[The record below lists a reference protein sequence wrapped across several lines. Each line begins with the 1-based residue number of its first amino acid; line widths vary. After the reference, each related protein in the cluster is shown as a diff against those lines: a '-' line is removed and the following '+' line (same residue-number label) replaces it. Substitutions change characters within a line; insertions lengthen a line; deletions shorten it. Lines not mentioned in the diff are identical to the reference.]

1 MEKNT
6 GFRGW
11 FYFRMGW
18 GTYFA
23 FIFAAINTLT
33 VTYFLA
39 IENYPILHEV
49 FPTFIIYVII
59 ITAVGIPL
67 LTLIGYI
74 HFKRTPSYRT
84 EASILFESNPFLRRT
99 LINSEFILEINQ
111 GLLALLLKMQKGEKI
126 NDETLEQMQKTQA
139 EINKHVEN
147 RTIFGQEDLKLLKK
161 LQENSN

>member
-1 MEKNT
+1 MVKNIP
-6 GFRGW
+6 FRGW
-11 FYFRMGW
+11 YYFRMGW

-67 LTLIGYI
+67 LTFIGYI

-111 GLLALLLKMQKGEKI
+111 GLFTLLLKMQKGEKI

-161 LQENSN
+161 LQENC

>member
-1 MEKNT
+1 MAKNIP
-6 GFRGW
+6 FRGW
-11 FYFRMGW
+11 YYFRMGW

-49 FPTFIIYVII
+49 FPTFIIYVVIV
-59 ITAVGIPL
+59 TAVGIPL
-67 LTLIGYI
+67 LTFIGYV
-74 HFKRTPSYRT
+74 HFKRTPSYQS
-84 EASILFESNPFLRRT
+84 EASILFESNPFVRRT

-111 GLLALLLKMQKGEKI
+111 GLFALLLKMQKGEKI